1 MADAEPKITWSEE
14 GVPFAPAFD
23 DVYCS
28 RSGVAQADLVF
39 VEGSDLPVR
48 FAGGEDVTIVET
60 GLGLGLNLLAAVRA
74 WTRAR
79 GGGALRHASIE
90 LHPVPPV
97 RLREIHA
104 RLGTLDGATEA
115 LLEAYPE
122 LLDAGA
128 ARMRT
133 ASGHVDLRLVL
144 GDGAA
149 ALRRLDV
156 RADAVFLDGF
166 APAKN
171 PALWNDDVYAELA
184 RLARPGATIASYTAA
199 GAVRA
204 GLDRAGFDVER
215 LDGFARKRH
224 RLAGRRR

>member
-1 MADAEPKITWSEE
+1 MDDPEPTITWSEE

-39 VEGSDLPVR
+39 VEGSDLPAR
-48 FAGGEDVTIVET
+48 FARGEDVTIVET

-74 WTRAR
+74 WTRAD

-90 LHPVPPV
+90 LHPVPPA
-97 RLREIHA
+97 RLREIHE
-104 RLGTLDGATEA
+104 RLGTLDDAAEA
-115 LLEAYPE
+115 LLQAYPA
-122 LLDAGA
+122 LLESGA
-128 ARMRT
+128 ARMST
-133 ASGHVDLRLVL
+133 ATGDVGLQLVL

-149 ALRRLDV
+149 ALRALHV

-171 PALWNDDVYAELA
+171 PALWNDEVYAELA
-184 RLARPGATIASYTAA
+184 RLARPDATIASYTAA

-215 LDGFARKRH
+215 LPGFARKRH